1 MDRTASVKRPKIFV
15 LDTNVVL
22 HDSRA
27 IYSFQ
32 ENDVYIPVTVIE
44 ELDKF
49 KKGDDILSFNARNF
63 VRELDKISCNSLFEK
78 GISLGRNKGI
88 IKIEMGHAYTQE
100 MRDSLC
106 DDIPDHRIIATAMWL
121 HQNMTGRTVI
131 LVTKDINMRL
141 KAKALGLMAQDYLTG
156 HIEEKKVIR
165 NEKEIVSIKKV
176 PSKTNEAIAKG
187 VNSFHYSALGISKRP
202 RNNQLFKIFLS
213 GQESIPARFNGKSD
227 MVERILPIKA
237 FNISARNQEQML
249 AMNALMDKDIDI
261 VALTGYAGTGK
272 TLLALACALEQADDF
287 DSILLSRP
295 VIPLKNQDLGFIPG
309 SINNKISPYMLP
321 LFDNLT
327 VIKNNLPENSDKIEK
342 IEQMLNSKK
351 LQISPLAYIR
361 GRSLSKTFFI
371 VDESQNL
378 TPHEI
383 KTIITRAS
391 EGTKLVFTGDLFQ
404 IDQPYLDIN
413 SNGLAHLCEGFRGQ
427 EVFEHVNL
435 IKGERSKL
443 SQLAGRLL

>member
-1 MDRTASVKRPKIFV
+1 
-15 LDTNVVL
+15 
-22 HDSRA
+22 
-27 IYSFQ
+27 
-32 ENDVYIPVTVIE
+32 
-44 ELDKF
+44 
-49 KKGDDILSFNARNF
+49 
-63 VRELDKISCNSLFEK
+63 
-78 GISLGRNKGI
+78 
-88 IKIEMGHAYTQE
+88 
-100 MRDSLC
+100 
-106 DDIPDHRIIATAMWL
+106 
-121 HQNMTGRTVI
+121 
-131 LVTKDINMRL
+131 
-141 KAKALGLMAQDYLTG
+141 
-156 HIEEKKVIR
+156 
-165 NEKEIVSIKKV
+165 
-176 PSKTNEAIAKG
+176 
-187 VNSFHYSALGISKRP
+187 
-202 RNNQLFKIFLS
+202 
-213 GQESIPARFNGKSD
+213 

-249 AMNALMDKDIDI
+249 AMNALMDKDIEI